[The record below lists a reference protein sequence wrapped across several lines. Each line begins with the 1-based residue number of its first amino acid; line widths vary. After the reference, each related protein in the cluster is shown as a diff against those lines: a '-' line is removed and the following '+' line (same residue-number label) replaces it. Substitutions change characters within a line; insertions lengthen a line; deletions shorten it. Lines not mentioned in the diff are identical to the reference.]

1 MTSKEMKAANQ
12 RSKGQD
18 KSKTFKKVHKAIRGG
33 IYGQSNYQK
42 CITSP
47 ILEGTAPEVNDIE
60 IDFAGMM

>member
-1 MTSKEMKAANQ
+1 MNSTEMKAANQ

-18 KSKTFKKVHKAIRGG
+18 KSATFKKVHKAIRGG

-47 ILEGTAPEVNDIE
+47 IQEGTAPVIEDVE